1 MRFAEVGLLRG
12 MYKALRAEE
21 NIALSSGLSEEV
33 VQQYID
39 IRIEEFQKWLDDSR
53 KTFSLSCKSSLTK
66 VTTGQPI
73 EAGAKRQSPLI
84 ERRNPCQEC
93 STKNGCF
100 EVEGWTI
107 R

>member
-53 KTFSLSCKSSLTK
+53 KNILVKLQV
-66 VTTGQPI
+66 VTDESHDRT
-73 EAGAKRQSPLI
+73 
-84 ERRNPCQEC
+84 
-93 STKNGCF
+93 TH
-100 EVEGWTI
+100 
-107 R
+107 